1 MKRIIMITI
10 VIVLFMVILIN
21 GNPTEGDSV
30 ESSIK
35 QVEKAE
41 INADTV
47 KKTVKGLAESAQN
60 VVNKTADG
68 VNNLVDKIAEG
79 MPSKSSSLQANL
91 IISFI
96 SNVFLFIVINQF

>member
-1 MKRIIMITI
+1 MITI

-35 QVEKAE
+35 QVEKTE